1 MYNHPL
7 ILSESPGM
15 TKQALF
21 QFLLPAAAVTG
32 KILGALGTVAGAA
45 WLYNELRRAWSGPAA
60 VHNVKIYPTV
70 DVTQQFKEQLQKNL
84 MAQQQQNYSGFSLPG
99 GYTLPG
105 LAAGALLGGL
115 IGRNATGALIGG
127 LTGGGLG
134 YLANRFLSPQMGASM
149 PVQTP
154 AQTPV
159 QTPTPSLP
167 QPKA

>member
-60 VHNVKIYPTV
+60 VHNVKVFPTV

-84 MAQQQQNYSGFSLPG
+84 MAQQQQNYGGGFSLPG

-134 YLANRFLSPQMGASM
+134 YLANRFLSPQMGAPM
-149 PVQTP
+149 P

-159 QTPTPSLP
+159 QANTPPLP
-167 QPKA
+167 QPKV

>member
-1 MYNHPL
+1 MYDHPL
-7 ILSESPGM
+7 ILPESSDM
-15 TKQALF
+15 TKQAF
-21 QFLLPAAAVTG
+21 
-32 KILGALGTVAGAA
+32 LGALVPIGAFAGKLLGAAGALAGAA

-60 VHNVKIYPTV
+60 VHNVKVYPTV

-84 MAQQQQNYSGFSLPG
+84 AAQQQNYGGGFSLPG

-105 LAAGALLGGL
+105 LAAGALIGGL

-127 LTGGGLG
+127 LAGGGLG
-134 YLANRFLSPQMGASM
+134 YLANSFLNPQIGASM

-154 AQTPV
+154 V
-159 QTPTPSLP
+159 QASAPSLP